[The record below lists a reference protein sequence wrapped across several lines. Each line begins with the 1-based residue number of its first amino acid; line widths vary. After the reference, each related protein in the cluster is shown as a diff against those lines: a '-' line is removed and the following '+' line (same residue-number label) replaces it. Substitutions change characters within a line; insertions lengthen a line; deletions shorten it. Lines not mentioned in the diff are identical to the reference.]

1 MRKSELR
8 TLAREQLKWTSRT
21 TLKRALGRLP
31 QLVEPGERV
40 VFLGTCSHDG
50 RRGLL
55 AASSRRL
62 LFAGGR
68 DEQDAT
74 WGYEGVD
81 SVQLAKRSLEP
92 PALVLL
98 AKGHPVAVIDA
109 VAEQSAEIAQY
120 VRDQLWSAI
129 LDGGGEAAGLGG

>member
-1 MRKSELR
+1 MEKSDVKA
-8 TLAREQLKWTSRT
+8 LAREQLKWSSRT

-62 LFAGGR
+62 LFAGSR
-68 DEQDAT
+68 EEQDT
-74 WGYEGVD
+74 SWSYDGVE
-81 SVQLAKRSLEP
+81 SIQLSKPSLEP

-98 AKGHPVAVIDA
+98 AKGKPIAVIDA
-109 VAEQSAEIAQY
+109 VAEQSAEIAQF
-120 VRDQLWSAI
+120 VRDQLWRAI
-129 LDGGGEAAGLGG
+129 LDGRGEAAGPGS